1 MMSDKKVLVYIELNN
16 ENRFVGTLWSHFN
29 RGKETSDFEY
39 SKEWLNNPKSFSLE
53 PGLFFGSG
61 KQVNP
66 RQTPLFGSFGDSAP
80 DTWAEFLCEDMKT
93 KKQKKKTEALELS
106 MKLTIFYM

>member
-1 MMSDKKVLVYIELNN
+1 MSDKKVLVYIDLNN
-16 ENRFVGTLWSHFN
+16 ENYFVGTLWSHFN

-39 SKEWLNNPKSFSLE
+39 SKEWLNNSKAFSLE

-66 RQTPLFGSFGDSAP
+66 RQTPLFGSFGDSALIHGV
-80 DTWAEFLCEDMKT
+80 EFLCEDMKT
-93 KKQKKKTEALELS
+93 KLQKKKIVTL
-106 MKLTIFYM
+106 IP